1 MAKQCAVTGKTSRMG
16 GSYSNR
22 VRATQFNP
30 TPKRRRHINLQ
41 KKKVY
46 IPELKKSI
54 SLLLSTKGLK
64 TLAKNGPYKTLKDAG
79 LL

>member
-1 MAKQCAVTGKTSRMG
+1 MG

-30 TPKRRRHINLQ
+30 TPKRRRYANLQ
-41 KKKVY
+41 KKRVY

-54 SLLLSTKGLK
+54 SVVLSTKGLK
-64 TLAKNGPYKTLKDAG
+64 TLAKNGPYKTLKAVG